1 MAKITSPLLLYERNC
16 YTMNINSLKRGFK
29 DGIPIGLGYF
39 AVAFSLG
46 IVAVSA
52 GISPFQGFITSLLV
66 NASAGENAAFIA
78 IRESVPYLQ
87 MAMIMIVSNMRYIL
101 MSFALSQKINPKENF
116 IHRLILGFFLT
127 DEYFALAISQ
137 DGYLDPYYSYGAFLF
152 AVPCWATGTALGIM
166 MGNILPSRITSALSV
181 ALYAM
186 FMAIFIPPAKK
197 DRNIA
202 ILIVICFISSY
213 LVYKFTSISSSLS
226 VIILTILISCLA
238 ALLMPRKEEKH
249 E

>member
-1 MAKITSPLLLYERNC
+1 MAKITSPLLLYKRNC
-16 YTMNINSLKRGFK
+16 YTMNKNSLKRGFK

-101 MSFALSQKINPKENF
+101 MSFALSQKINPKEKF

-137 DGYLDPYYSYGAFLF
+137 DGYLDPYYSYGAFLI

-238 ALLMPRKEEKH
+238 ALLMPRKEDKH